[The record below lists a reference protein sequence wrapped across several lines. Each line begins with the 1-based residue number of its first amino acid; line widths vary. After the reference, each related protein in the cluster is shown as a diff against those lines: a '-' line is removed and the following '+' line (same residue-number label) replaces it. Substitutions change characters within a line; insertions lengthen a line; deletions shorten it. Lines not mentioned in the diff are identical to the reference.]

1 MDIFKSTP
9 AKGAIERDWTQ
20 ATLVLDIQ
28 NALGEKFHSE
38 IEPAAT
44 LGDLPARYGDTGWNG
59 KCQIDMQL
67 PILSAEVVPAK

>member
-20 ATLVLDIQ
+20 ATLVLDVT

-44 LGDLPARYGDTGWNG
+44 LKDLPARYGDTGWGG
-59 KCQIDMQL
+59 KCQLEMCL
-67 PILSAEVVPAK
+67 PIASAASGIV